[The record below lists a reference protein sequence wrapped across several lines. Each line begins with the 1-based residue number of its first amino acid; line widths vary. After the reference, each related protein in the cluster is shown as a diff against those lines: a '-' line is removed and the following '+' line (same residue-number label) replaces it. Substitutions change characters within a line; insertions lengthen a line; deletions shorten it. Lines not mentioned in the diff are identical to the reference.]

1 MSKPAPVSC
10 NAQYLPEQ
18 GKRQREGWIRNR
30 IPVVKESVGCC
41 VNKYWLGF
49 LSTSPHKKLLHTSRL
64 WFSWAIRCGKR
75 SQDLFLDLAYLD
87 EVNCEYFLIQS
98 MLFILSSLVMS
109 EREHVKIAIANVW
122 KHQVVAN
129 KKHPLDDDEA
139 IFSQPQTSADK
150 KVTFAFMTIHCF
162 YTAPPVEQW
171 CPISLLLYL
180 FIACNVSLI
189 QLGKGGT
196 CDVLYRHHKSR
207 WQAFLRAHCFEAGS
221 VTKCAF

>member
-1 MSKPAPVSC
+1 M
-10 NAQYLPEQ
+10 
-18 GKRQREGWIRNR
+18 
-30 IPVVKESVGCC
+30 
-41 VNKYWLGF
+41 
-49 LSTSPHKKLLHTSRL
+49 
-64 WFSWAIRCGKR
+64 
-75 SQDLFLDLAYLD
+75 
-87 EVNCEYFLIQS
+87 
-98 MLFILSSLVMS
+98 FILSSLVRS
-109 EREHVKIAIANVW
+109 EREHIKIANVW

-196 CDVLYRHHKSR
+196 YDVLQTDTTKADGKLSCGLTALKLGRLLSVLFKHHFPLNEITTNR
-207 WQAFLRAHCFEAGS
+207 CRAFFLIWFVIPLPGS
-221 VTKCAF
+221 ITF